1 LEKVWRWD
9 DFYDFTIGRPLQR
22 AAQFG
27 STTIEPKVLDGAVV
41 ATAVSVRK
49 SAEGVR
55 KIQSGFVRHYALVV
69 VVGMMLVVLFLV
81 ARSW

>member
-1 LEKVWRWD
+1 
-9 DFYDFTIGRPLQR
+9 
-22 AAQFG
+22 
-27 STTIEPKVLDGAVV
+27 VV
-41 ATAVSVRK
+41 ATAVSVRR
-49 SAEGVR
+49 SAEGGR